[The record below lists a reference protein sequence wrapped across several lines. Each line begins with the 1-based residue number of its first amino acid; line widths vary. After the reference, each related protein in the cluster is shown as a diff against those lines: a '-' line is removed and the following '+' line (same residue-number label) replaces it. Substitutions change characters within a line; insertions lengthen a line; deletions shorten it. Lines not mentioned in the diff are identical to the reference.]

1 MGHERFNRV
10 CRVAVAAAMLSA
22 CEGMPTEDGG
32 AESLPP
38 QSDRA
43 GVGMQPP
50 EPRPEPRPETDPAP
64 VPLDIRRSLA
74 VTEKSILAR
83 FNGRRVF
90 SKLVADHGGVGFTP
104 EQLFRQ
110 LWDTQ
115 NPAPGQPDL
124 QGMPHCTDQGNTLNG
139 FPYVCRPS
147 EGGQASPTSVINL
160 DSYAAVGLYNRFDL
174 APLDGSNC
182 GEYRIVLA
190 RLPSNPGNRNFMIFE
205 AVLPNPQPEL
215 GLEGCRPVASFWNGL
230 SSEADPVARA
240 DKLESFYFTGLP
252 GFAPVVGMN
261 HYGNNAKSLGQVR
274 TNQFLQ
280 GGPTAPRIPWMMREF
295 KLVRDCTAQPVCTL
309 KFTPAT
315 VKTNPF
321 GGLFNPAST
330 DPRAPAFR
338 SHFVSQ
344 VASLAINDLNR
355 FSYGVPDEFNAAQ
368 NDSQTPGGPDDYLAQ
383 FGPGPSPLHEAVGQE
398 LARVG
403 STLTPRDIVARAQ
416 ALSCGGCH
424 QRNSGRPVGG
434 GLTWPA
440 SANFV
445 HSTENDDPADPG
457 RFAISPALRDQ
468 FLPLRK
474 TVLESYLQASALDA
488 RFVSQSIP
496 TTVRAGQTFQ
506 VSITL
511 RNTGSTAWSESNAI
525 RLRAMTGTPEWA
537 MASVT
542 LAPGE
547 RFHRGSE
554 KTFTFEVQAPST
566 PGVHVFQRVM
576 TRSAT
581 GFGQSTPPVQLNVTP

>member
-1 MGHERFNRV
+1 MSHKRFNRV
-10 CRVAVAAAMLSA
+10 CLVAAAASLLGA
-22 CEGMPTEDGG
+22 CEGGPTA
-32 AESLPP
+32 AEAPH
-38 QSDRA
+38 SDR
-43 GVGMQPP
+43 GGIGMEMPV
-50 EPRPEPRPETDPAP
+50 PAP
-64 VPLDIRRSLA
+64 GVEQSPATVSIDIRRSLA

-83 FNGRRVF
+83 FGGRRVF
-90 SKLVADHGGVGFTP
+90 SKLVADHGGTGFTP

-124 QGMPHCTDQGNTLNG
+124 AGMPHCTDMGNTLNG

-147 EGGQASPTSVINL
+147 EGGQARPGSIINL

-174 APLDGSNC
+174 APADGSNC

-190 RLPSNPGNRNFMIFE
+190 KLPSAPASRNFMIFE

-215 GLEGCRPVASFWNGL
+215 GLEGCRPVASFWAGL
-230 SSEADPVARA
+230 SADADPASRA
-240 DKLESFYFTGLP
+240 SKLEAFYFTGLP
-252 GFAPVVGMN
+252 GFEPVVSMS
-261 HYGNNAKSLGQVR
+261 HYGNNPGSLGQVR

-280 GGPTAPRIPWMMREF
+280 GGPNAPPIPWMMREF
-295 KLVRDCTAQPVCTL
+295 KLVSDCTSQPSCTL
-309 KFTPAT
+309 KFVPAT

-330 DPRAPAFR
+330 DSRASAFQ

-355 FSYGVPDEFNAAQ
+355 FNHSVPDQFNAAQ
-368 NDSQTPGGPDDYLAQ
+368 SDSQTRGGADDYLAQ
-383 FGPGPSPLHEAVGQE
+383 FGPGPSPFHQAIGQE

-403 STLTPRDIVARAQ
+403 STLTPHDIVARAQ

-445 HSTENDDPADPG
+445 QSTENDDPADPS

-468 FLPLRK
+468 FLPQRK
-474 TVLESYLQASALDA
+474 AVLESFLQS
-488 RFVSQSIP
+488 S
-496 TTVRAGQTFQ
+496 
-506 VSITL
+506 
-511 RNTGSTAWSESNAI
+511 GS
-525 RLRAMTGTPEWA
+525 
-537 MASVT
+537 
-542 LAPGE
+542 
-547 RFHRGSE
+547 
-554 KTFTFEVQAPST
+554 
-566 PGVHVFQRVM
+566 
-576 TRSAT
+576 
-581 GFGQSTPPVQLNVTP
+581 